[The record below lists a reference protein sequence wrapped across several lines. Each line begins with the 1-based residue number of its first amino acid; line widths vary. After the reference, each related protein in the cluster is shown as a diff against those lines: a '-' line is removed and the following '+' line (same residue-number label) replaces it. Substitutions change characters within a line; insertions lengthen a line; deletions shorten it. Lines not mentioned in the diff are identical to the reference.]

1 MATFLLVHGA
11 CAGGWCW
18 EKVVPLLE
26 AAGHKV
32 CAPDLPGLGKD
43 QTPPANVTLA
53 DNVEKLARLLD
64 KMEEQVILVGHS
76 LGGVTISQLAEARRR
91 KIKALVY
98 LCALL
103 PTSGKSG
110 KDMTAL
116 ESDTMFRLSRQVSPD
131 GKTYTFARDKLPSL
145 FYADVSPEDRYKA
158 MERLRPQPI
167 AISTTP
173 LTLTEE
179 RFGSVPRWYIECLH
193 DNAIR
198 IALQRTMVKATP
210 CKVLRLESGHSPFFS
225 NPEELV
231 EHLEAI
237 AAARSD
243 APAGGSAF

>member
-11 CAGGWCW
+11 CTGGWCW

-26 AAGHKV
+26 AAGHKA
-32 CAPDLPGLGKD
+32 CAPDLPGLGDD

-53 DNVEKLARLLD
+53 DNVDKLARILD

-76 LGGVTISQLAEARRR
+76 LGGVTISQLAEARLR

-98 LCALL
+98 VCALL

-110 KDMTAL
+110 RDMTSL
-116 ESDTMFRLSRQVSPD
+116 EPDTLFRLSRQVSPD

-158 MERLRPQPI
+158 MQRLRPQPL

-179 RFGSVPRWYIECLH
+179 RFGSVPRWYIECIH

-198 IALQRTMVKATP
+198 IALQRTMAKETP
-210 CKVLRLESGHSPFFS
+210 CKVLRLECGHSPFFS

-231 EHLEAI
+231 EYLEMI